1 MTGAPTAFPPLVV
14 GSDPVRTERA
24 TRPAFV
30 MALVCAGLIPIM
42 GALLAALTASSGG
55 FALGALSALLFGVIS
70 WFMLFLALQLATV
83 RGAQSVRRTVMTLD
97 AAGLSGSIQQGEVFL
112 PWGAVERVSIR
123 SRGRWRILTFHLLP
137 GLTVQSPGVTTTLS
151 QSAFAR
157 LAKLGFQVGEVA
169 IDTPL
174 DTLLAASGA
183 FTGGRLR

>member
-1 MTGAPTAFPPLVV
+1 MTGAPSSFPPLVV

-30 MALVCAGLIPIM
+30 MALVCAGLIPII
-42 GALLAALTASSGG
+42 GVLLAAFTASVSGFG
-55 FALGALSALLFGVIS
+55 LGALSGLVFIVVS

-83 RGAQSVRRTVMTLD
+83 RGAQSVTRTVMTLD

-112 PWGAVERVSIR
+112 PWGAVERVSMR

-137 GLTVQSPGVTTTLS
+137 GVTAQSPGVTTTLS
-151 QSAFAR
+151 QAAFAR

-169 IDTPL
+169 IDTPI

>member
-30 MALVCAGLIPIM
+30 MTLVCAGLIP
-42 GALLAALTASSGG
+42 
-55 FALGALSALLFGVIS
+55 
-70 WFMLFLALQLATV
+70 
-83 RGAQSVRRTVMTLD
+83 R
-97 AAGLSGSIQQGEVFL
+97 
-112 PWGAVERVSIR
+112 
-123 SRGRWRILTFHLLP
+123 
-137 GLTVQSPGVTTTLS
+137 
-151 QSAFAR
+151 AFAR

>member
-42 GALLAALTASSGG
+42 GALLAALTASSSG

-97 AAGLSGSIQQGEVFL
+97 AAGLSGSIQQSEVFL
-112 PWGAVERVSIR
+112 PWVR
-123 SRGRWRILTFHLLP
+123 S
-137 GLTVQSPGVTTTLS
+137 
-151 QSAFAR
+151 SASRSAR
-157 LAKLGFQVGEVA
+157 
-169 IDTPL
+169 
-174 DTLLAASGA
+174 AA
-183 FTGGRLR
+183 GGGS

>member
-1 MTGAPTAFPPLVV
+1 MTGAPSSFPPLVV

-30 MALVCAGLIPIM
+30 MALVCAGLIPII
-42 GALLAALTASSGG
+42 GVLLAAFTASVSGFG
-55 FALGALSALLFGVIS
+55 LGALSGLVFIVVS

-83 RGAQSVRRTVMTLD
+83 RGAQSVTRTVMTLD
-97 AAGLSGSIQQGEVFL
+97 AAGISGSIQQGEVFL
-112 PWGAVERVSIR
+112 PWGAVERVSMR

-137 GLTVQSPGVTTTLS
+137 GVTAQSPGVTTLS
-151 QSAFAR
+151 KAAFAR

-169 IDTPL
+169 IDT
-174 DTLLAASGA
+174 LLAASGA